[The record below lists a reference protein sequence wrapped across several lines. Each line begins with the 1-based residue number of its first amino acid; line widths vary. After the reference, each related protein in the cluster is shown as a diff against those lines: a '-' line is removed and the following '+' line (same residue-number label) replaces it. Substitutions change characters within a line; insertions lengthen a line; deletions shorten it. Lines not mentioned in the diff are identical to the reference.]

1 VSRIREVGMQKRI
14 VFALVTAFVLLVP
27 AGIAS
32 AGQNDVIREGSCA
45 DASDWKLKVSP
56 ENGRL
61 EVEFE
66 VDQNVSGDRW
76 RVRIRHD
83 GDLAFRGIRT
93 TRGVSGSFEV
103 RIVENDTAGPDAFR
117 ARARNLSTDEVCVGR
132 ATF

>member
-1 VSRIREVGMQKRI
+1 MKKGI
-14 VFALVTAFVLLVP
+14 VFVLVTALVFLVP
-27 AGIAS
+27 AGFAS
-32 AGQNDVIREGSCA
+32 AGQNDVIRRGSCS

-56 ENGRL
+56 DNGRL

-76 RVRIRHD
+76 RVKIRHD
-83 GDLAFRGIRT
+83 GDLAFRGTRT
-93 TRGVSGSFEV
+93 TLGASGSFTV
-103 RIVENDTAGPDAFR
+103 RIVEHDTAGSDVFS

>member
-1 VSRIREVGMQKRI
+1 MKKRI

-45 DASDWKLKVSP
+45 DASDWKMKVSP

-93 TRGVSGSFEV
+93 TMGASGSFEV
-103 RIVENDTAGPDAFR
+103 RIVEKDTVGPDALR
-117 ARARNLSTDEVCVGR
+117 GRARNLSTEEVCVGR

>member
-1 VSRIREVGMQKRI
+1 MKKAI
-14 VFALVTAFVLLVP
+14 VFALVSVFALLVP
-27 AGIAS
+27 AGVAS
-32 AGQNDVIREGSCA
+32 AGQNDVIREGSCGA
-45 DASDWKLKVSP
+45 ASDWKLKVSP

-83 GDLAFRGIRT
+83 GDLAFRGTRT
-93 TRGVSGSFEV
+93 TRGASGSFSV
-103 RIVENDTAGPDAFR
+103 RIVENDSSGSDVFR
-117 ARARNLSTDEVCVGR
+117 ARARNLSTDEVCVGS

>member
-1 VSRIREVGMQKRI
+1 MKKAIASV
-14 VFALVTAFVLLVP
+14 LVTAFVLMVP

-32 AGQNDVIREGSCA
+32 AGQNDVIREGSCGG
-45 DASDWKLKVSP
+45 ASDWKLKVSP
-56 ENGRL
+56 EDGRL

-66 VDQNVSGDRW
+66 IDQNVTGDRW

-83 GDLAFRGIRT
+83 GDLAFRGTRT
-93 TRGVSGSFEV
+93 TRGASGSFEV
-103 RIVENDTAGPDAFR
+103 RIVESDRSGSDVFR

>member
-1 VSRIREVGMQKRI
+1 MKKRI

-45 DASDWKLKVSP
+45 GASDWKLKVSP
-56 ENGRL
+56 EHGRL
-61 EVEFE
+61 EVDFE

-93 TRGVSGSFEV
+93 TMGASGSFEV

-117 ARARNLSTDEVCVGR
+117 GRAWNLSTDEVCVGR

>member
-1 VSRIREVGMQKRI
+1 MKKRI

-45 DASDWKLKVSP
+45 GASDWKLKVSP

-61 EVEFE
+61 QVEFE

-93 TRGVSGSFEV
+93 TRGASGSFEV
-103 RIVENDTAGPDAFR
+103 RILENDTTGPDAFR
-117 ARARNLSTDEVCVGR
+117 ARARNLSTDEVCVGG

>member
-1 VSRIREVGMQKRI
+1 MKKRF
-14 VFALVTAFVLLVP
+14 VFALMTAFVLLVP
-27 AGIAS
+27 AGIVS

-56 ENGRL
+56 EDGRL
-61 EVEFE
+61 EVEFV

-76 RVRIRHD
+76 RVRIRHG

-93 TRGVSGSFEV
+93 TTGASDSFEV
-103 RIVENDTAGPDAFR
+103 RVIENDAAGQDAFS
-117 ARARNLSTDEVCVGR
+117 ARARKLSTDEVCVGR